1 MLDNDDQL
9 LLKRAYDK
17 LHEAE
22 CILRFLSDHF
32 RDKYKLNPG
41 DSIAPNGEIQ
51 TLQSNIF
58 ERLEN
63 SWQPNTRASSVSTD

>member
-1 MLDNDDQL
+1 MLDSDDQL

-32 RDKYKLNPG
+32 RDKYGLKPG
-41 DSIAPNGEIQ
+41 DSIAPNGEFQ
-51 TLQSNIF
+51 TLQSAMF
-58 ERLEN
+58 GKLEN
-63 SWQPNTRASSVSTD
+63 SYEFGR